1 MSSNNLINDVVRLL
15 QSGVVLIYGRP
26 GSGKTSLA
34 GWYAKTMC
42 DSGRRILWVSFYETD
57 EKLRRLLASRGI
69 EIRWPVL
76 DFAFAEPE
84 GVLRVISDSVIEHRP
99 DVVVIDG
106 VNVLGEASVRQLY
119 TLLYRLD
126 VPNLIMIGEVS
137 MRDSPAAYIAD
148 AVLEVS
154 QRFDRYGNVYRT
166 IRVVKSRFYV
176 PSRTVI
182 PFIIVPGS
190 IRFVGFDLSIGPM
203 VVVESIRYSGILAR
217 EMAKRNLPD
226 KLAIRAGT
234 MNIVINDIG
243 ERGFEFLKT
252 VAEALSDKHL
262 VLFDVHGGLTQLEG
276 YHNVGLVVHDP
287 FEHLMEG
294 DGSAKGMLCSTTVRI
309 IPDGDVLIE
318 SIGLRKLY
326 YEFFMRK
333 SCNHNVIDV
342 VMLSGEYWD
351 KLRVDEVRKLIAYSD
366 TILRIGSGGVQFLK
380 YMGWSVV
387 GMHPMSMKRGVVD
400 LGDMEV

>member
-1 MSSNNLINDVVRLL
+1 ML

-42 DSGRRILWVSFYETD
+42 EAGRRVLWVSFYETE
-57 EKLRRLLASRGI
+57 EKLRRLLANRGI
-69 EIRWPVL
+69 EVRWPVL
-76 DFAFAEPE
+76 DFAFVEPE
-84 GVLRVISDSVIEHRP
+84 GVLKVISDSVIEQRP
-99 DVVVIDG
+99 DVMVIDG

-126 VPNLIMIGEVS
+126 VSNLVMIGEVS
-137 MRDSPAAYIAD
+137 MRDSPASYIAD
-148 AVLEVS
+148 VVLEVS

-182 PFIIVPGS
+182 PFTIMPGV
-190 IRFVGFDLSIGPM
+190 IRFVSFDLSIGPM
-203 VVVESIRYSGILAR
+203 VVVESIRYSGVLAR

-226 KLAIRAGT
+226 KLTIRAGT
-234 MNIVINDIG
+234 MNIVINDVG
-243 ERGFEFLKT
+243 ERGLELLKIT
-252 VAEALSDKHL
+252 AETLGEKHL
-262 VLFDVHGGLTQLEG
+262 VLFDVHGGSAPLES
-276 YHNVGLVVHDP
+276 YSNVSLVTHDP

-294 DGSAKGMLCSTTVRI
+294 DGAMRGLVCNATVRI

-333 SCNHNVIDV
+333 SCNHNVIDM
-342 VMLSGEYWD
+342 VMFSGEYWD
-351 KLRVDEVRKLIAYSD
+351 RLRVDEVRKLLAYSD
-366 TILRIGSGGVQFLK
+366 TILRISSGGVQFLK

-387 GMHPMSMKRGVVD
+387 GMHPITMKRGIVD